1 MENEHEGQIPEAR
14 VPPKKR
20 SGRNRAIFIDRDGTI
35 NVEMP
40 TYLYQLED
48 FAFLPGS
55 VEAIAKLSKTDYKLI
70 IITNQGGVAKGIY
83 TEEDVNKINHHI
95 VSELKKHGAE
105 IHRVYYCPH
114 HKDGTVEGY
123 SFICECKKPGT
134 KFFEEAAHEFKLN
147 LKKSWMVGDRDFD
160 IMAGAR
166 AGCRTVLVKSGING
180 EEYYR
185 NMTVEPDFV
194 APDLKM
200 AVEIILEHEKPG
212 GAANGANQGVDGDG
226 C

>member
-1 MENEHEGQIPEAR
+1 METRMENEHEGQIPEAR

-83 TEEDVNKINHHI
+83 TEEDVNKK
-95 VSELKKHGAE
+95 VEALSKYETYRDRYYFDSELTRSIMVRHGALAE
-105 IHRVYYCPH
+105 CPFA
-114 HKDGTVEGY
+114 EG
-123 SFICECKKPGT
+123 
-134 KFFEEAAHEFKLN
+134 
-147 LKKSWMVGDRDFD
+147 FD
-160 IMAGAR
+160 ILRIVGKFE
-166 AGCRTVLVKSGING
+166 T
-180 EEYYR
+180 
-185 NMTVEPDFV
+185 
-194 APDLKM
+194 
-200 AVEIILEHEKPG
+200 G
-212 GAANGANQGVDGDG
+212 G
-226 C
+226 